1 VSQLTVSWRGCCLLY
16 IRLPVVYGAFG
27 VGLNDLLELVAFK
40 RLLFR
45 FLCRLFATPLFRSY
59 FACLF
64 CPGEVGV
71 VAYYYAACSHCVIG
85 IGPFI
90 RIAVI
95 ACVTFP
101 RAAILLLQNFGDMIF
116 SCRS

>member
-1 VSQLTVSWRGCCLLY
+1 MP
-16 IRLPVVYGAFG
+16 ILPRA
-27 VGLNDLLELVAFK
+27 K
-40 RLLFR
+40 
-45 FLCRLFATPLFRSY
+45 
-59 FACLF
+59 
-64 CPGEVGV
+64 EVGV
-71 VAYYYAACSHCVIG
+71 VSFYYAACRHWVIC

-101 RAAILLLQNFGDMIF
+101 RAAILLLQTFGDIIF

>member
-1 VSQLTVSWRGCCLLY
+1 MPILPRGGQCS
-16 IRLPVVYGAFG
+16 F
-27 VGLNDLLELVAFK
+27 F
-40 RLLFR
+40 LLF
-45 FLCRLFATPLFRSY
+45 CFRD
-59 FACLF
+59 
-64 CPGEVGV
+64 
-71 VAYYYAACSHCVIG
+71 CVIG

-101 RAAILLLQNFGDMIF
+101 RAAILLLQNFGDIIF

>member
-1 VSQLTVSWRGCCLLY
+1 MHILPRGGQCNFFLL
-16 IRLPVVYGAFG
+16 
-27 VGLNDLLELVAFK
+27 
-40 RLLFR
+40 
-45 FLCRLFATPLFRSY
+45 
-59 FACLF
+59 
-64 CPGEVGV
+64 
-71 VAYYYAACSHCVIG
+71 YAACRHCVIG

-101 RAAILLLQNFGDMIF
+101 RAAILLLQNFGDIIF